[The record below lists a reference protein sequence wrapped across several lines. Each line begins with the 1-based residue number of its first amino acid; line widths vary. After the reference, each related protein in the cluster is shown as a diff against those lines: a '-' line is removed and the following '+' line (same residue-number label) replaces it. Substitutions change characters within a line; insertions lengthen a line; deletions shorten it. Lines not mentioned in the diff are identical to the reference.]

1 MSTFSCITPVKN
13 PSSISKELEER
24 THLRLSRAEIHFLK
38 GEVLNGEFK
47 TLSAAQ
53 RHYFRKGLESE
64 GLLEA
69 ALAI

>member
-1 MSTFSCITPVKN
+1 MNSTTSNHKRINSFKLTSA
-13 PSSISKELEER
+13 ISEAEAQF
-24 THLRLSRAEIHFLK
+24 LRL
-38 GEVLNGEFK
+38 EVLNGEFIS
-47 TLSAAQ
+47 LSEAQ

>member
-1 MSTFSCITPVKN
+1 MHSTKKRSNSYKLT
-13 PSSISKELEER
+13 SAISESEV
-24 THLRLSRAEIHFLK
+24 HFLRL
-38 GEVLNGEFK
+38 EVLNGEF
-47 TLSAAQ
+47 LSLAEAQ

>member
-1 MSTFSCITPVKN
+1 MNHP
-13 PSSISKELEER
+13 ISLMLSKPEV
-24 THLRLSRAEIHFLK
+24 HFLRL
-38 GEVLNGEFK
+38 EVLNGEFDSM
-47 TLSAAQ
+47 SAAQ

>member
-1 MSTFSCITPVKN
+1 MNQTTCVR
-13 PSSISKELEER
+13 ISD
-24 THLRLSRAEIHFLK
+24 SEIHFLK
-38 GEVLNGEFK
+38 LEVLNGEFDSV
-47 TLSAAQ
+47 SAAQ

>member
-1 MSTFSCITPVKN
+1 MEKWTS
-13 PSSISKELEER
+13 
-24 THLRLSRAEIHFLK
+24 LRLSSAEIHFLRL
-38 GEVLNGEFK
+38 EVLNGEFDS
-47 TLSAAQ
+47 LSAAQ

>member
-1 MSTFSCITPVKN
+1 MTKWSRVRITD
-13 PSSISKELEER
+13 S
-24 THLRLSRAEIHFLK
+24 EIHFLK
-38 GEVLNGEFK
+38 LEVLNGEFDSV
-47 TLSAAQ
+47 SAAQ